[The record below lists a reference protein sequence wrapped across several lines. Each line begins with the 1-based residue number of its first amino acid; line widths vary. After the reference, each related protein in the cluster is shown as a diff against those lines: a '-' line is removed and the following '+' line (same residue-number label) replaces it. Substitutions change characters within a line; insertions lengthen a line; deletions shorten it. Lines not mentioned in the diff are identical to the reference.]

1 MFVALRGRSALSLS
15 LGALACWGALGA
27 AGRPSQAPAGGG
39 AGKPP
44 VLAGRQRISDLS
56 SVRIVDGDTFRYRG
70 VRIRIAD
77 IDAPETHPP
86 RCPRERA
93 LGAAATRR
101 MAEMLSAPF
110 ELVPAADGRDEDRFG
125 RKLRRVVRDGRSL
138 GEQLVAEGLAH
149 RWGGRK
155 LPWCA

>member
-1 MFVALRGRSALSLS
+1 MSVALRGRSALSLL
-15 LGALACWGALGA
+15 LGALACCGALGA
-27 AGRPSQAPAGGG
+27 AALPAQAPAGAG

-86 RCPRERA
+86 RCPREKA
-93 LGAAATRR
+93 LGEAATRR
-101 MAEMLSAPF
+101 SFRPKGSSSRPSAAGISSNGAESISAM
-110 ELVPAADGRDEDRFG
+110 
-125 RKLRRVVRDGRSL
+125 RRVVRDGRSL
-138 GEQLVAEGLAH
+138 GDQLVAEGLAH

>member
-1 MFVALRGRSALSLS
+1 MSVALRGRSALSLL
-15 LGALACWGALGA
+15 LGALACCGALGA
-27 AGRPSQAPAGGG
+27 A
-39 AGKPP
+39 
-44 VLAGRQRISDLS
+44 
-56 SVRIVDGDTFRYRG
+56 
-70 VRIRIAD
+70 
-77 IDAPETHPP
+77 
-86 RCPRERA
+86 A
-93 LGAAATRR
+93 LPGH
-101 MAEMLSAPF
+101 APF